1 MSSGDTPVQKIIYH
15 APFEYEEIVEMGK
28 VPGYATYLYQTC
40 LKRKEQADAE
50 VEGCDEILAYLV
62 VRDAEGA
69 VVKITEL
76 VQSLMF
82 GTGPTVHRKVL
93 TLAKRGLIQLGKSKT
108 DARAK
113 DIKVTASGLERL
125 KDQTKFMKRCL
136 E

>member
-1 MSSGDTPVQKIIYH
+1 M
-15 APFEYEEIVEMGK
+15 AK

-50 VEGCDEILAYLV
+50 IEGCDEILAYIT
-62 VRDAEGA
+62 VRTTEG
-69 VVKITEL
+69 VIVKITEL

-93 TLAKRGLIQLGKSKT
+93 TLVDHGLIEIGANKN

-113 DIKVTASGLERL
+113 DIKVTAAGLERRKERRNCL
-125 KDQTKFMKRCL
+125 KRCR

>member
-1 MSSGDTPVQKIIYH
+1 MSSGDTPVLKIIYH
-15 APFEYEEIVEMGK
+15 AAFDNEETLKMAK
-28 VPGYATYLYQTC
+28 VPGYAAYLYQTC

-50 VEGCDEILAYLV
+50 IEGCDEILAYIT
-62 VRDAEGA
+62 VRTSEG
-69 VVKITEL
+69 VIVKITEL

-93 TLAKRGLIQLGKSKT
+93 TLAKRGLIEIVANKN

-113 DIKVTASGLERL
+113 DIRVTAAGLERL
-125 KDQTKFMKRCL
+125 KDQTKFLKRCL

>member
-1 MSSGDTPVQKIIYH
+1 M
-15 APFEYEEIVEMGK
+15 AK

-50 VEGCDEILAYLV
+50 IEGCDEILAYIT
-62 VRDAEGA
+62 VRTTEG
-69 VVKITEL
+69 VIVKITEL

-93 TLAKRGLIQLGKSKT
+93 TLVDHGLIEIGANKSG
-108 DARAK
+108 ARAK
-113 DIKVTASGLERL
+113 GVQVAAAGLEGLR
-125 KDQTKFMKRCL
+125 DQTKFLKRCL